1 MDVSRS
7 GRVRKKSSKLA
18 DFESPDDLELNQEET
33 VSKKRSNRD
42 SEVKT
47 VLRNSRIATNLF
59 SSDTLSLRYNDIFK
73 HFLLNSTPRR
83 VYPVG

>member
-18 DFESPDDLELNQEET
+18 DFESPDDIELKQEET
-33 VSKKRSNRD
+33 VTRKRSNRD

-47 VLRNSRIATNLF
+47 VLKNSNIVTRDF
-59 SSDTLSLRYNDIFK
+59 
-73 HFLLNSTPRR
+73 
-83 VYPVG
+83 

>member
-47 VLRNSRIATNLF
+47 VLKNSNIATI
-59 SSDTLSLRYNDIFK
+59 TQSL
-73 HFLLNSTPRR
+73 P
-83 VYPVG
+83 